1 MGHTCS
7 RCDECDNFDKYVISV
22 HARMLFVRL
31 FNEVD
36 TLSEENMQL
45 RAEIESLY
53 CNIQE
58 LRSDVTKLAS
68 QYYTLERKQKRDR
81 YDLES
86 KIKESKKQMRE
97 KHVWY

>member
-1 MGHTCS
+1 MGHTCC
-7 RCDECDNFDKYVISV
+7 RCDECDQFDKYVISV

-31 FNEVD
+31 FNEMD

-53 CNIQE
+53 GNIQE

-81 YDLES
+81 YTFKAEIIAAQ
-86 KIKESKKQMRE
+86 KKESRN
-97 KHVWY
+97 VWY